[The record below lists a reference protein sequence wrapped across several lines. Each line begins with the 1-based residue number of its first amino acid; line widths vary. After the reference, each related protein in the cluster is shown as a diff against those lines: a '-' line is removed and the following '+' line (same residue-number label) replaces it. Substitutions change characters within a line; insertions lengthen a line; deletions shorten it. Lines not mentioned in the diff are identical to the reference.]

1 MDPSSIAEDTSSI
14 APDASSA
21 GAIVIVLWNHTDTSG
36 APSRESH
43 VANLNEKFGDL
54 RKRVMGV
61 QGELDV
67 EMQSNLQISVAV
79 RSEAIQLTDADADST
94 LAQLGFDVEKQ
105 DGKNKFPVTVNW
117 KEGLAPQVSF

>member
-1 MDPSSIAEDTSSI
+1 MDPSSIAEDMSLI
-14 APDASSA
+14 APDANSA
-21 GAIVIVLWNHTDTSG
+21 GAIVIVLSNHTDTSG

-43 VANLNEKFGDL
+43 VTNLNEKFGDL

-79 RSEAIQLTDADADST
+79 GSETIQLSDADADST